1 MAVEK
6 EVSENIVDETKVEEI
21 QEQPEGLPP
30 IVEVEGEEVAE
41 ENLEDD
47 FGANLAEEMDERDLK
62 RLGLELIEEYKKDR
76 ESRKEWEEGYTK
88 GLDLLGVKYRGQ
100 TRS

>member
-6 EVSENIVDETKVEEI
+6 EVSENIIDETKVEEI

-41 ENLEDD
+41 EN
-47 FGANLAEEMDERDLK
+47 
-62 RLGLELIEEYKKDR
+62 
-76 ESRKEWEEGYTK
+76 
-88 GLDLLGVKYRGQ
+88 
-100 TRS
+100 

>member
-6 EVSENIVDETKVEEI
+6 EISENIVDETKVEEI

-47 FGANLAEEMDERDLK
+47 FGANLAEEMDELRQAEGMK
-62 RLGLELIEEYKKDR
+62 VARVQHR
-76 ESRKEWEEGYTK
+76 QSR
-88 GLDLLGVKYRGQ
+88 
-100 TRS
+100 